1 MRLVP
6 TPLLL
11 TTLAAALLLAG
22 TRPAL
27 AQYTWKDGQGQVHV
41 SDMPPPREIP
51 DKDVLKRPAAATRQT
66 QAAATPASAAAS
78 ASPLTKPPT
87 DPELEA
93 RRKRADTDARARAR
107 ADEEAMALQRADNCA
122 RARQQLQLFD
132 SGERLV
138 LRNAKGERQ
147 VVDDAM
153 RSEQTQ
159 TARRVIASDC
169 R

>member
-1 MRLVP
+1 
-6 TPLLL
+6 
-11 TTLAAALLLAG
+11 
-22 TRPAL
+22 
-27 AQYTWKDGQGQVHV
+27 
-41 SDMPPPREIP
+41 
-51 DKDVLKRPAAATRQT
+51 
-66 QAAATPASAAAS
+66 
-78 ASPLTKPPT
+78 
-87 DPELEA
+87 
-93 RRKRADTDARARAR
+93 
-107 ADEEAMALQRADNCA
+107 MALQRADNCA